1 MIVTQDLIQ
10 EAITDLRNKAENIIN
25 ISKDVNDPSIA
36 DIKNKT
42 VDAMNMAISKITESI
57 YSLTNLDEIQ
67 DVLKVV
73 KNKSQELYEN
83 AVNKITEYQKEN
95 SIEENSESIV
105 VPDLINNVLNYKYSS
120 QYVDQDF
127 NKNVDD
133 NKLNDSLSFNEKIIL
148 TLKDWIEPEEK

>member
-1 MIVTQDLIQ
+1 MIVIQDLIQ
-10 EAITDLRNKAENIIN
+10 EAITDLRNKADNIIN
-25 ISKDVNDPSIA
+25 ISKEVNDPSIA

-42 VDAMNMAISKITESI
+42 VDAMNMAISKISESI
-57 YSLTNLDEIQ
+57 NSLTNPDEIQ

-73 KNKSQELYEN
+73 KSKSQELYEN
-83 AVNKITEYQKEN
+83 AVKKIAEYQKEN
-95 SIEENSESIV
+95 SIEENSESLA

-133 NKLNDSLSFNEKIIL
+133 NKLNDSLSFDEKIIL

>member
-10 EAITDLRNKAENIIN
+10 EAITDLRNKADNIIN
-25 ISKDVNDPSIA
+25 ISKEVNDPSIA

-42 VDAMNMAISKITESI
+42 VDAMNMAISKISESI
-57 YSLTNLDEIQ
+57 NSLTNPDEIQ

-73 KNKSQELYEN
+73 KSKSQELYEN
-83 AVNKITEYQKEN
+83 AVKKIAEYQKEN
-95 SIEENSESIV
+95 SIEENSESLA

-133 NKLNDSLSFNEKIIL
+133 NKLNDSLSFDEKIIL